1 MEAILTVRLDQS
13 KKERGTAILK
23 AKGMTPSAA
32 VQQLFDHVV
41 RTGDLPFESRH
52 PLSEDEVTRRMASF
66 KALQL
71 STPLNMT
78 DEEIREAR
86 LRERHDIDAG

>member
-1 MEAILTVRLDQS
+1 MEAILTVRLDRS

-23 AKGMTPSAA
+23 AKGMTPSGA
-32 VQQLFDHVV
+32 VQKLFDYVV
-41 RTGDLPFESRH
+41 RTGDLPFEKT
-52 PLSEDEVTRRMASF
+52 PGLSEDEIAHRTASF

-71 STPLNMT
+71 NTPLNMT

-86 LRERHDIDAG
+86 LRERHGIDAG